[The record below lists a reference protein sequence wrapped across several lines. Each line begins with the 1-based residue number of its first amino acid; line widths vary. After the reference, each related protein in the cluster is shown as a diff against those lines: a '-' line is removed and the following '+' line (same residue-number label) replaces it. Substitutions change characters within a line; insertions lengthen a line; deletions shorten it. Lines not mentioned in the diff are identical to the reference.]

1 MPALRMPQA
10 RVLAWGLMPTPARI
24 HVAHALHEVFGEG
37 GRVPDI
43 WDRDLGE
50 DAHLAQAL
58 LGLCLRRWGRLQAW
72 VKPQLKDPDRGVPLG
87 TRVVLAMGLTQLAW
101 LPGVSDHAA
110 VNESVELAA
119 NRDLGFLPHKGLVNA
134 LLRRAAKDRATLAA
148 ELEALPAALDRSP
161 AAERA
166 LRAALAP
173 HQAEAEI
180 EALWSRLQQVPR
192 PDFRLLK
199 GEAPAGLRPEADLPG
214 CLCLEEGAPFPRP
227 WLESAG
233 GMVQDRSSQALLA
246 YAWDRPVPRIL
257 DACAAP
263 GGKTTTLALRH
274 PGAAITALEVHPRRA
289 ARLRQTLLQRGIEA
303 QVIQADAAEWLE
315 GSEAAFD
322 LILLDAPCSGSG
334 TLQKHPEWPWLK
346 HEDLPRLTGLQRR
359 LLGAA
364 ADRLAPG
371 GLLIYAVCSW
381 LPEEGDSHRA
391 WLEQARPDL
400 RPAEVWPAALGPA
413 EDAVGGATARFRPHP
428 LRWAGEGFQGFA
440 VRRAGS

>member
-1 MPALRMPQA
+1 
-10 RVLAWGLMPTPARI
+10 MPTPARI

-43 WDRDLGE
+43 WDRELGE

-72 VKPQLKDPDRGVPLG
+72 VKPNLKDPDRGVPLG
-87 TRVVLAMGLTQLAW
+87 TRVALAMGLAQLAW

-110 VNESVELAA
+110 VNEAVDVAA
-119 NRDLGFLPHKGLVNA
+119 HRDLGFLPHKGLVNA
-134 LLRRAAKDRATLAA
+134 LLRRASKDRAALAA
-148 ELEALPAALDRSP
+148 GLDALPAALDRSP

-166 LRAALAP
+166 LREALAP
-173 HQAEAEI
+173 HRAEAEL
-180 EALWSRLQQVPR
+180 EAFWARLQQPPR
-192 PDFRLLK
+192 PDFRRLK
-199 GEAPAGLRPEADLPG
+199 GEAPEGLVPEADLPG
-214 CLCLEEGAPFPRP
+214 CLCLEEGAPFPRT
-227 WLESAG
+227 WLETAG

-246 YAWDRPVPRIL
+246 YAWDRPVTRIL

-274 PGAAITALEVHPRRA
+274 PGATITALEVHPKRA
-289 ARLRQTLLQRGIEA
+289 AHLRQTLQQRGVEA

-315 GSEAAFD
+315 VCGLSYD

-334 TLQKHPEWPWLK
+334 TMQKHPEWPWLK

-359 LLGAA
+359 LLTAGAEH
-364 ADRLAPG
+364 LAPG

-381 LPEEGDSHRA
+381 LPEEGTAHRD
-391 WLEQARPDL
+391 WLAQARPDL
-400 RPAEVWPAALGPA
+400 RPAAVWPAAMGVESQA
-413 EDAVGGATARFRPHP
+413 GGSSTASFQPHP
-428 LRWAGEGFQGFA
+428 LRWSGEGFQGFA
-440 VRRAGS
+440 VQRG

>member
-1 MPALRMPQA
+1 
-10 RVLAWGLMPTPARI
+10 MPTPARL

-72 VKPQLKDPDRGVPLG
+72 VKPKLKDPDRGVPLG
-87 TRVVLAMGLTQLAW
+87 TRVALAVGLAQLAW

-110 VNESVELAA
+110 VNEAVELAA
-119 NRDLGFLPHKGLVNA
+119 NRELGFVPHKGLVNA
-134 LLRRAAKDRATLAA
+134 LLRRAAKDRAALAA
-148 ELEALPAALDRSP
+148 ELDALPAALDRSP

-166 LRAALAP
+166 LAAALAP
-173 HQAEAEI
+173 HPAEEGGF
-180 EALWSRLQQVPR
+180 ETLWARLQQPPR
-192 PDFRLLK
+192 LAFRRLK
-199 GEAPAGLRPEADLPG
+199 GEVPEGLIPDADLAD
-214 CLCLEEGAPFPRP
+214 CLRLAEDAPFPRP
-227 WLESAG
+227 WLEAAG

-246 YAWDRPVPRIL
+246 YAWDRPVTRIL

-274 PGAAITALEVHPRRA
+274 PGASLTALEVHPRRV
-289 ARLRQTLLQRGIEA
+289 ARLRQTLAQRGIEA

-315 GSEAAFD
+315 QPGDAFN

-334 TLQKHPEWPWLK
+334 TMQKHPEWPWLT
-346 HEDLPRLTGLQRR
+346 HDDLPRLTGIQRR
-359 LLGAA
+359 LLSAA
-364 ADRLAPG
+364 AHRLAPG

-381 LPEEGDSHRA
+381 LPEEGEAHRE
-391 WLEQARPDL
+391 WLVTARPDL
-400 RPAEVWPAALGPA
+400 VPAPVWPGHLGVVA
-413 EDAVGGATARFRPHP
+413 QGGGALTDTFRPHP
-428 LRWAGEGFQGFA
+428 LRWEGEGFQGFA
-440 VRRAGS
+440 VAKP

>member
-1 MPALRMPQA
+1 
-10 RVLAWGLMPTPARI
+10 MPTPARL

-50 DAHLAQAL
+50 DAQLAQAL

-72 VKPQLKDPDRGVPLG
+72 VKPQLKDPERGVPLG
-87 TRVVLAMGLTQLAW
+87 TRVCLAMGLAQLAW

-110 VNESVELAA
+110 VNESVDLAA
-119 NRDLGFLPHKGLVNA
+119 NRDLGFMPHKGLVNA
-134 LLRRAAKDRATLAA
+134 LLRRASKDRGALAA

-161 AAERA
+161 AAERV
-166 LRAALAP
+166 LKAALAP
-173 HQAEAEI
+173 HGAEGAL
-180 EALWSRLQQVPR
+180 EALWARLQQPPR
-192 PDFRLLK
+192 PNFRLLK
-199 GEAPAGLRPEADLPG
+199 GAAPEGLVPEAGLPD
-214 CLCLEEGAPFPRP
+214 CLRLEEGAPFPRP
-227 WLESAG
+227 WLEAAQ

-246 YAWDRPVPRIL
+246 YRWERPVTRIL

-274 PGAAITALEVHPRRA
+274 PGAALTALEVHPRRA
-289 ARLRQTLLQRGIEA
+289 ARLRQTLQQRGLDT

-315 GSEAAFD
+315 GSEATFD

-359 LLGAA
+359 LLSAA
-364 ADRLAPG
+364 AERLAPG

-381 LPEEGDSHRA
+381 LPEEGAAHRE
-391 WLEQARPDL
+391 WLKEARPDL
-400 RPAEVWPAALGPA
+400 QAAAVWPSALGATSDA
-413 EDAVGGATARFRPHP
+413 EGEATAFFRPHP
-428 LRWAGEGFQGFA
+428 LAWEGEGFQAFA
-440 VRRAGS
+440 LRREA

>member
-1 MPALRMPQA
+1 M
-10 RVLAWGLMPTPARI
+10 LAWVAMPTPARL

-43 WDRDLGE
+43 WDRELGE

-72 VKPQLKDPDRGVPLG
+72 VKPKLKDPDRGVPLG
-87 TRVVLAMGLTQLAW
+87 TRVSLAMGLAQLAW

-110 VNESVELAA
+110 VNESVDLAA

-134 LLRRAAKDRATLAA
+134 LLRRAAKDRAALAA

-166 LRAALAP
+166 LKAALAP
-173 HQAEAEI
+173 HHADADAEL
-180 EALWSRLQQVPR
+180 EALWARLQRPPR

-199 GEAPAGLRPEADLPG
+199 GEVPEGLVPEADLPG
-214 CLCLEEGAPFPRP
+214 CLRLAEGAPFPRP
-227 WLESAG
+227 WLEASG

-246 YAWDRPVPRIL
+246 YVWDRPVTRIL

-274 PGAAITALEVHPRRA
+274 PGAKLTALEVHPKRA
-289 ARLRQTLLQRGIEA
+289 ARLRQTLEQRGVVA
-303 QVIQADAAEWLE
+303 QVIQVDAAEWLE
-315 GSEAAFD
+315 VCGATFD

-359 LLGAA
+359 LLMTA
-364 ADRLAPG
+364 ADHLAPG
-371 GLLIYAVCSW
+371 GLLIYAACSW
-381 LPEEGDSHRA
+381 LPEEGLAHRE
-391 WLEQARPDL
+391 WLAQERPDL
-400 RPAEVWPAALGPA
+400 RPAEVWPAAMGAAQDA
-413 EDAVGGATARFRPHP
+413 EGGVTALFRPLP
-428 LRWAGEGFQGFA
+428 LTWDGEGFQGFA
-440 VRRAGS
+440 VQRV

>member
-1 MPALRMPQA
+1 
-10 RVLAWGLMPTPARI
+10 MPTPARI

-50 DAHLAQAL
+50 DAQLAKAL

-72 VKPQLKDPDRGVPLG
+72 VKPKLKDPDRGVPLG
-87 TRVVLAMGLTQLAW
+87 TRVTLAMGLAQLAW

-110 VNESVELAA
+110 VNESVDLASD
-119 NRDLGFLPHKGLVNA
+119 RDLGFPPHKGLVNA
-134 LLRRAAKDRATLAA
+134 LLRRAAKDRAALAVELDA
-148 ELEALPAALDRSP
+148 LPANLDRGPAAEQALKAALLPHHAEEELEALWA
-161 AAERA
+161 
-166 LRAALAP
+166 
-173 HQAEAEI
+173 
-180 EALWSRLQQVPR
+180 RLQQPPS

-199 GEAPAGLRPEADLPG
+199 GEAPEGLLPEAALPG
-214 CLCLEEGAPFPRP
+214 CLRLAEGAAFPRP
-227 WLESAG
+227 WLESSG

-246 YAWDRPVPRIL
+246 YAWERPITRIL

-274 PGAAITALEVHPRRA
+274 PGAAITALEVHPKRA
-289 ARLRQTLLQRGIEA
+289 ISLRQTLQQRGIAA

-315 GSEAAFD
+315 GSESTFD

-359 LLGAA
+359 LLAA
-364 ADRLAPG
+364 AVNRLAPG

-381 LPEEGDSHRA
+381 LPEECGSHRE
-391 WLEQARPDL
+391 WLKEARPDL
-400 RPAEVWPAALGPA
+400 RPAKVWPAAMGSA
-413 EDAVGGATARFRPHP
+413 QDVEGSATAFFRPHP
-428 LRWAGEGFQGFA
+428 LRWTGEGFQGFA
-440 VRRAGS
+440 VRRA

>member
-1 MPALRMPQA
+1 
-10 RVLAWGLMPTPARI
+10 MPTPARL

-43 WDRDLGE
+43 WDRELGE

-72 VKPQLKDPDRGVPLG
+72 VKPKLKDPDRGVPLG
-87 TRVVLAMGLTQLAW
+87 TRISLAMGLAQLAW

-110 VNESVELAA
+110 VNEAVDLAA
-119 NRDLGFLPHKGLVNA
+119 DRDLGFLPHKGLVNA
-134 LLRRAAKDRATLAA
+134 LLRRASRDRAALAA

-166 LRAALAP
+166 LTAALAP
-173 HQAEAEI
+173 HQADGEL
-180 EALWSRLQQVPR
+180 EALWARLQQPPR

-199 GEAPAGLRPEADLPG
+199 GEVPEGLVSVAGLPG
-214 CLCLEEGAPFPRP
+214 CLCLGEGVPFPRP
-227 WLESAG
+227 WLEASG

-246 YAWDRPVPRIL
+246 YAWDRPVTRIL

-274 PGAAITALEVHPRRA
+274 PGAKITALEVHPKRA
-289 ARLRQTLLQRGIEA
+289 ARLRQTLEQRGLQA
-303 QVIQADAAEWLE
+303 QVVEADAAQWLE
-315 GSEAAFD
+315 VCGATFD

-359 LLGAA
+359 LLAA
-364 ADRLAPG
+364 AAQRLAPG

-381 LPEEGDSHRA
+381 LPEEGVDHLG
-391 WLEQARPDL
+391 WLEQAQPEL
-400 RPAEVWPAALGPA
+400 RPAQVWPAAMGA
-413 EDAVGGATARFRPHP
+413 SQDANGGVTALFRPHP
-428 LRWAGEGFQGFA
+428 LAWEGEGFQGFA
-440 VRRAGS
+440 LQRS

>member
-1 MPALRMPQA
+1 
-10 RVLAWGLMPTPARI
+10 MPTPARL

-72 VKPQLKDPDRGVPLG
+72 VKPKLKDPERGVPLG
-87 TRVVLAMGLTQLAW
+87 TRVALAVGLAQLAW

-110 VNESVELAA
+110 VNEAVELAA
-119 NRDLGFLPHKGLVNA
+119 NRELGFVPHKGLVNA
-134 LLRRAAKDRATLAA
+134 LLRRAAKDRAALAA
-148 ELEALPAALDRSP
+148 ELDALPATLDRSP

-166 LRAALAP
+166 LTAALAP
-173 HQAEAEI
+173 HAVEAGGLET
-180 EALWSRLQQVPR
+180 LWTQLQQPPR
-192 PDFRLLK
+192 LAFRRLK
-199 GEAPAGLRPEADLPG
+199 GEVPEGLIPDADLAD
-214 CLCLEEGAPFPRP
+214 CLRLEEGAPFPRP
-227 WLESAG
+227 WLEAAG

-246 YAWDRPVPRIL
+246 YAWDRPVTRIL

-274 PGAAITALEVHPRRA
+274 PGASLTALEVHPRRV
-289 ARLRQTLLQRGIEA
+289 ARLRQTLQQRGIEA

-315 GSEAAFD
+315 QPGDAFD

-334 TLQKHPEWPWLK
+334 TMQKHPEWPWLA
-346 HEDLPRLTGLQRR
+346 HDDLPRLTGIQRR
-359 LLGAA
+359 LLSAA
-364 ADRLAPG
+364 ANRLAPG

-381 LPEEGDSHRA
+381 LPEEGVAHRD
-391 WLEQARPDL
+391 WLAEAHPDL
-400 RPAEVWPAALGPA
+400 RPARVWPAALG
-413 EDAVGGATARFRPHP
+413 AVGDGQEGATATFRPHP
-428 LRWAGEGFQGFA
+428 LRWEGEGFQGFA
-440 VRRAGS
+440 VERR